1 MNEFQEEVLAYLND
15 IEDRLIRV
23 ERVGAALHPKVNAL
37 LRASDLEILMELEQM
52 ADFKDLA
59 DNVAKIKGTVASTKA
74 FIQGLKTKIEEL
86 AAGMDDTQDQAAVMA
101 LAAELGSTEADL
113 AAAIAANPDPGGST
127 GGVGGSTG
135 GV

>member
-23 ERVGAALHPKVNAL
+23 ERVGAALHPKINSL
-37 LRASDLEILMELEQM
+37 LRAAEIDFLMEIDQM

-101 LAAELGSTEADL
+101 LAAELSGAETEL
-113 AAAIAANPDPGGST
+113 AAAIAANPAPP
-127 GGVGGSTG
+127 VGGSTAG
-135 GV
+135 NTEPT